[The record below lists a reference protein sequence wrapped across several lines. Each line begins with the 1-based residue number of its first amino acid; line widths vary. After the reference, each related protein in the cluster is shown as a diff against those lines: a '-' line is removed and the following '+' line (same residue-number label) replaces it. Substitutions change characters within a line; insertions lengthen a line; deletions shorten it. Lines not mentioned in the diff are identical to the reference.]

1 MIYLFVQCLFLLSR
15 FIYLTIYDI
24 KLDVKFGSTIFIVN
38 CARSMWI
45 NRGTIVF
52 LSFFFFEASNRS
64 IALKR
69 QTREERGGSW
79 VSSRIVSGNN
89 CPVISETAST
99 GGCTIIERR
108 NVNDLHWQGYMK
120 PPLSHAAR
128 IVFVLTGNW
137 ALLGE
142 IVNQSFLP
150 DTQWTWGSITP
161 ARMCRED
168 RDLEN

>member
-1 MIYLFVQCLFLLSR
+1 MLVFIVAIYLLNDIWYKTRYEIR
-15 FIYLTIYDI
+15 FNYLYR
-24 KLDVKFGSTIFIVN
+24 KLCSIDVNKSWRDSFSF
-38 CARSMWI
+38 
-45 NRGTIVF
+45 
-52 LSFFFFEASNRS
+52 FFFFEASNRS

-161 ARMCRED
+161 ARMFRED